1 MVVMQHIN
9 YREESPNL
17 AYVVEL
23 AGTSDFDFE
32 QKFVAILKQE
42 FSWDLGR
49 YLFHINRGEPR
60 AAAEMVHKLK
70 YKIRVLGMPNAS
82 EFAERHEEKL
92 HIGETGLDE
101 DFKRILKTID
111 VFLKKMESGMESD
124 YAG

>member
-1 MVVMQHIN
+1 MQRNN

-32 QKFVAILKQE
+32 QKFVASLKHE
-42 FSWDLGR
+42 FSMNLGK

-70 YKIRVLGMPNAS
+70 HKIRVLGMPKAS
-82 EFAERHEEKL
+82 DFAEQHEEKL
-92 HIGETGLDE
+92 HIGDTELDE
-101 DFKRILKTID
+101 DFKKILKTID
-111 VFLKKMESGMESD
+111 IFLKETESSMQGD
-124 YAG
+124 YVG